1 MEMIRKA
8 VSPAALELFKKLAP
22 PDEQPMASKCEPIDD
37 DAAKRIAAREKV
49 LKVLAGGGRE

>member
-8 VSPAALELFKKLAP
+8 VSPAALELFKNLVPA
-22 PDEQPMASKCEPIDD
+22 DEQPMASKCEPVGD
-37 DAAKRIAAREKV
+37 DAPKRIAAREKL